1 VGAAGGG
8 YSGVRCVAEERRLR
22 TLVRRLLD
30 SDEVGVGLNFVS
42 VDPDG
47 SDDPDDPNRL
57 DSRRLD
63 FFLSPNMAKRSGP
76 RLRGSGGARV
86 GVS

>member
-1 VGAAGGG
+1 
-8 YSGVRCVAEERRLR
+8 VRWDAEERRLR

-30 SDEVGVGLNFVS
+30 SDEAGVGLNFVF
-42 VDPDG
+42 VDPDDG
-47 SDDPDDPNRL
+47 SDDPDDPNKL

-63 FFLSPNMAKRSGP
+63 FFLSPNMAKRSTLG
-76 RLRGSGGARV
+76 LRGSRGARV

>member
-30 SDEVGVGLNFVS
+30 SDEVGVGLSFVS

-63 FFLSPNMAKRSGP
+63 FFLSPSMAKRSGP